1 MNEGFKSQS
10 FLSVSRGVTV
20 WRSFASPLVTR
31 ILSGYFAV
39 LNSYLQ
45 MNRTSRR
52 ICMQRLLFSVSTC
65 NE

>member
-1 MNEGFKSQS
+1 MKA
-10 FLSVSRGVTV
+10 LSLKAFYRSLEVLPSGG
-20 WRSFASPLVTR
+20 SFASPLVTR